1 MENRYLHMY
10 YVVERLKV
18 VIDWYL
24 PKNLGV
30 LGNLSALADFNTCLK
45 LPREKMKISK
55 AVQKKILN

>member
-1 MENRYLHMY
+1 MY

-18 VIDWYL
+18 VMDWYL